1 MCVVGW
7 PGERPIGVLTP
18 IRPPLRDRKFADS
31 LLEEAGFELPVPRKE
46 GDGFE
51 TPERARLADQLN
63 ELEIAERVFTE
74 FGRRGL
80 RTRRRR
86 GSLAATAPAG
96 GEPSARSGRQTGTVA
111 VRDAVLKTVEARP
124 QGAIAS
130 EILEYVSQEF
140 GLKVRPNHLGMALQR
155 HRRAGRLRL
164 RDQRWYLPR

>member
-1 MCVVGW
+1 M
-7 PGERPIGVLTP
+7 
-18 IRPPLRDRKFADS
+18 
-31 LLEEAGFELPVPRKE
+31 
-46 GDGFE
+46 
-51 TPERARLADQLN
+51 
-63 ELEIAERVFTE
+63 
-74 FGRRGL
+74 
-80 RTRRRR
+80 
-86 GSLAATAPAG
+86 
-96 GEPSARSGRQTGTVA
+96 A